1 MTGTSEMRRFIT
13 YTSADKEA
21 ALICLSAAAP
31 LSRDDGGDDVATAAE
46 LAFH

>member
-1 MTGTSEMRRFIT
+1 MTGTSEMRLLIT
-13 YTSADKEA
+13 YTRADKET

-31 LSRDDGGDDVATAAE
+31 PSRDDGGDDVAAAE